1 LYVILSDFAAQVFSN
16 TILEITLVIVII
28 LIFSLFLAIVVLLKT
43 KNKSLMTEVVKPVLR
58 EPEANLPAL
67 IERIQQLESEKEVL
81 RFELWRS
88 KQKPSG
94 TIGYILLLL
103 GTINLAFSVLYVS
116 AMLAFVGIAFTFWGA
131 LLLFIAPTKYVK
143 ATLLDST
150 SVSSLVSIDQI
161 ITALNYQ
168 GKGVYL
174 PPRYFKE
181 FRGGKVFIP
190 FGKEVALPPVE
201 EVAEGKVFIGNPN
214 GMCLTPSGLGLANLF
229 ENELGIDFAKVDLD
243 YLQDSLPKLFREG
256 LELAEDF
263 EMSIEDHR
271 IEVKVKGSIYRDSCS
286 DVSKLTSICS
296 SIGCPLC
303 SSLACVFSR
312 VTGKP
317 ITIEKN
323 NLSSDGRTIEANYK
337 IIEE

>member
-1 LYVILSDFAAQVFSN
+1 MNDLFAILSDVAAQVFII
-16 TILEITLVIVII
+16 TMLEITLAIVII
-28 LIFSLFLAIVVLLKT
+28 LLVLSKT
-43 KNKSLMTEVVKPVLR
+43 KNKSFMTQVLKPVLR
-58 EPEANLPAL
+58 EPEADLPTL
-67 IERIQQLESEKEVL
+67 IERIQKLESEKEVL

-103 GTINLAFSVLYVS
+103 GTITLALSVLYVS
-116 AMLAFVGIAFTFWGA
+116 AMLAFIGIAFTFWGA
-131 LLLFIAPTKYVK
+131 LLLFIVPTKYVK
-143 ATLLDST
+143 AALLDST

-174 PPRYFKE
+174 PPRYVKE

-190 FGKEVALPPVE
+190 FGKEVVIPPVE
-201 EVAEGKVFIGNPN
+201 KVAEEKVFIGNPN

-243 YLQDSLPKLFREG
+243 YLQDSLPKLFIEG

-271 IEVKVKGSIYRDSCS
+271 IEVKVKGSIYRDFCS
-286 DVSKLTSICS
+286 DVSKLSSICS

-317 ITIEKN
+317 IIIEKN